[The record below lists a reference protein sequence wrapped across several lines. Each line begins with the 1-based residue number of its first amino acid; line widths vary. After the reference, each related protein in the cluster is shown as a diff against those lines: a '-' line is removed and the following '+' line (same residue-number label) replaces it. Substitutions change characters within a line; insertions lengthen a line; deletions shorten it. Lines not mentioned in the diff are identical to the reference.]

1 MFNRDANSRR
11 SRRSSEG
18 VVEVS
23 LDFEKLR
30 ETRAANPE
38 AIAAAYKSRKRREII
53 QGDGRLFIV
62 AADHTARGALGVR
75 GDETAMGNRYELL
88 NNLAIALSNPGV
100 DGVLATPDILDDLA
114 LLGLL
119 EGKLAVASMNRVGL
133 KGAKFEMDDR
143 FASHNFAAI
152 KREGLDMA
160 KTLTRINFEDENTA
174 KTLEYTANAINDAV
188 EAKTPIL
195 VEPFISKWE
204 NGKIVND
211 LSTDATMLSVTIAS
225 GLGASSQY
233 TWLKLPVVENMEKV
247 MAATTLPTLLLGGD
261 PVGDP
266 ADTYKLWEAAL
277 KLPGVR
283 GLMVGRSLLYPQD
296 GDVAGAIATAVALVH
311 GK

>member
-1 MFNRDANSRR
+1 MA
-11 SRRSSEG
+11 
-18 VVEVS
+18 

-30 ETRAANPE
+30 ETRAANPD
-38 AIAAAYKSRKRREII
+38 AIAQAYKSRKRREII

-62 AADHTARGALGVR
+62 AADHTARGALAVR
-75 GDETAMGNRYELL
+75 DDATAMADRYELL
-88 NNLAIALSNPGV
+88 NRLAIALSNPGV

-119 EGKLAVASMNRVGL
+119 DGKLAVASMNRVGL
-133 KGAKFEMDDR
+133 KGASFEMDDR

-160 KTLTRINFEDENTA
+160 KTLTRINFEDQNTA

-195 VEPFISKWE
+195 VEPFISKWVE
-204 NGKIVND
+204 GKIVND
-211 LSTDATMLSVTIAS
+211 LSTDATVLSVTIAS

-233 TWLKLPVVENMEKV
+233 TWLKLPVVPNMAKV
-247 MAATTLPTLLLGGD
+247 MASTTLPTLLLGGD

-266 ADTYKLWEAAL
+266 ADTYKLWEEAL

-283 GLMVGRSLLYPQD
+283 GLMVGRSLLYPPD
-296 GDVAGAIATAVALVH
+296 GNVEGAIATAVALVH

>member
-1 MFNRDANSRR
+1 MSI
-11 SRRSSEG
+11 
-18 VVEVS
+18 
-23 LDFEKLR
+23 DFENIR
-30 ETRAANPE
+30 ETRASNPE
-38 AIAAAYKSRKRREII
+38 AISEAYKNRTRREII
-53 QGDGRLFIV
+53 QGDGRLFII

-75 GDETAMGNRYELL
+75 DDETAMADRYELL
-88 NNLAIALSNPGV
+88 RRLAIALSNPGV

-133 KGAKFEMDDR
+133 KGASFEMDDR
-143 FASHNFAAI
+143 FASHNFKAVV
-152 KREGLDMA
+152 RDGLDMA

-195 VEPFISKWE
+195 VEPFISKWVD
-204 NGKIVND
+204 GKIIND
-211 LSTDATMLSVTIAS
+211 LSTDATVLSVTIAS
-225 GLGASSQY
+225 GLGSSSKY
-233 TWLKLPVVENMEKV
+233 TWLKLPVVPNMEKV
-247 MAATTLPTLLLGGD
+247 MASTTLPTLLLGGD
-261 PVGDP
+261 PVADQ
-266 ADTYKLWEAAL
+266 ADTYELWEAAL

-296 GDVAGAIATAVALVH
+296 GNVEDAIATAVALVH

>member
-1 MFNRDANSRR
+1 M
-11 SRRSSEG
+11 
-18 VVEVS
+18 S

-38 AIAAAYKSRKRREII
+38 AIADAYKNRKRRDII
-53 QGDGRLFIV
+53 QDDGRLFIV

-75 GDETAMGNRYELL
+75 DDETAMADRYELL
-88 NNLAIALSNPGV
+88 NRLAIALKNPGV

-119 EGKLAVASMNRVGL
+119 DGKLAVASMNRVGL

-143 FASHNFAAI
+143 FASHNFEAI

-188 EAKTPIL
+188 AAKTPIL
-195 VEPFISKWE
+195 VEPFISKWV

-211 LSTDATMLSVTIAS
+211 LSTDATVLSVTIAS

-233 TWLKLPVVENMEKV
+233 TWLKLPVVPNMEKV
-247 MAATTLPTLLLGGD
+247 MASTTLPTLLLGGD

-266 ADTYKLWEAAL
+266 ADTYKLWEDAL

>member
-1 MFNRDANSRR
+1 MSI
-11 SRRSSEG
+11 
-18 VVEVS
+18 
-23 LDFEKLR
+23 DFENIR
-30 ETRAANPE
+30 ETRASNPE
-38 AIAAAYKSRKRREII
+38 AISEAYKNRKRRDII
-53 QGDGRLFIV
+53 QGDGRLFII

-75 GDETAMGNRYELL
+75 DDETAMADRYELL
-88 NNLAIALSNPGV
+88 KRLAIALSNPGV

-143 FASHNFAAI
+143 FASHNFEGI
-152 KREGLDMA
+152 VRDGLDMA
-160 KTLTRINFEDENTA
+160 KTLTRINFEDDNTA

-195 VEPFISKWE
+195 VEPFISKWV

-211 LSTDATMLSVTIAS
+211 LSTDATVLSVTIAS
-225 GLGASSQY
+225 GLGSSSKY
-233 TWLKLPVVENMEKV
+233 TWLKLPVVPNMEKV
-247 MAATTLPTLLLGGD
+247 MASTTLPTLLLGGD
-261 PVGDP
+261 PVGDQ
-266 ADTYKLWEAAL
+266 ADTYELWEAAL

-296 GDVAGAIATAVALVH
+296 GNVEDAIATAVALVH

>member
-1 MFNRDANSRR
+1 MSI
-11 SRRSSEG
+11 
-18 VVEVS
+18 
-23 LDFEKLR
+23 DFENIR
-30 ETRAANPE
+30 ETRASNPE
-38 AIAAAYKSRKRREII
+38 AISEAYKNRKRRDII
-53 QGDGRLFIV
+53 QGDGRLFII

-75 GDETAMGNRYELL
+75 DDETAMADRYELL
-88 NNLAIALSNPGV
+88 KRLAIALSNPGV

-133 KGAKFEMDDR
+133 KGASFEMDDR
-143 FASHNFAAI
+143 FASHNFKAVV
-152 KREGLDMA
+152 RDGLDMA

-195 VEPFISKWE
+195 VEPFISKWVD
-204 NGKIVND
+204 GKIIND
-211 LSTDATMLSVTIAS
+211 LSTDATVLSVTIAS
-225 GLGASSQY
+225 GLGSSSKY
-233 TWLKLPVVENMEKV
+233 TWLKLPVVPNMEKV
-247 MAATTLPTLLLGGD
+247 MASTTLPTLLLGGD
-261 PVGDP
+261 PVADQ
-266 ADTYKLWEAAL
+266 ADTYELWEAAL

-296 GDVAGAIATAVALVH
+296 GNVEDAIATAVALVH

>member
-1 MFNRDANSRR
+1 MSI
-11 SRRSSEG
+11 
-18 VVEVS
+18 
-23 LDFEKLR
+23 DFENIR
-30 ETRAANPE
+30 QTRASNPE
-38 AIAAAYKSRKRREII
+38 AISEAYKNRKRRDII
-53 QGDGRLFIV
+53 LGDGRLFII

-75 GDETAMGNRYELL
+75 DDETAMADRYELL
-88 NNLAIALSNPGV
+88 RRLAIALSNPGV

-143 FASHNFAAI
+143 FASHNFKGI
-152 KREGLDMA
+152 VRDGLDMA
-160 KTLTRINFEDENTA
+160 KTLTRINFDDENTA

-195 VEPFISKWE
+195 VEPFISKWVD
-204 NGKIVND
+204 GKIVND
-211 LSTDATMLSVTIAS
+211 LSTDATVLSVTIAS
-225 GLGASSQY
+225 GLGSSSKY
-233 TWLKLPVVENMEKV
+233 TWLKLPVVPNMEKV
-247 MAATTLPTLLLGGD
+247 MASTTLPTLLLGGD
-261 PVGDP
+261 PVGDQ
-266 ADTYKLWEAAL
+266 ADTYELWEAAL

-296 GDVAGAIATAVALVH
+296 GNVEGAIATAVALVH

>member
-1 MFNRDANSRR
+1 M
-11 SRRSSEG
+11 
-18 VVEVS
+18 S
-23 LDFEKLR
+23 LDFENIR
-30 ETRAANPE
+30 ETRASNPE
-38 AIAAAYKSRKRREII
+38 AISEAYKNRKRRDII
-53 QGDGRLFIV
+53 QGDGRLFII

-75 GDETAMGNRYELL
+75 DDETAMADRYELL
-88 NNLAIALSNPGV
+88 KRLAIALSNPGV

-143 FASHNFAAI
+143 FASHNFEGI
-152 KREGLDMA
+152 VRDGLDMA
-160 KTLTRINFEDENTA
+160 KTLTRINFEDDNTA

-195 VEPFISKWE
+195 VEPFISKWV

-211 LSTDATMLSVTIAS
+211 LSTDATVLSVTIAS
-225 GLGASSQY
+225 GLGSSSKY
-233 TWLKLPVVENMEKV
+233 TWLKLPVVPNMEKV
-247 MAATTLPTLLLGGD
+247 MASTTLPTLLLGGD
-261 PVGDP
+261 PVGDQ
-266 ADTYKLWEAAL
+266 ADTYELWEAAL

-296 GDVAGAIATAVALVH
+296 GNVEDAIATAVALVH

>member
-1 MFNRDANSRR
+1 M
-11 SRRSSEG
+11 
-18 VVEVS
+18 S
-23 LDFEKLR
+23 LDFETLR

-38 AIAAAYKSRKRREII
+38 AIAKAYQGRKRRDII

-75 GDETAMGNRYELL
+75 GDETAMADRYELL
-88 NNLAIALSNPGV
+88 NRLATALSNPGV

-114 LLGLL
+114 LLGLI
-119 EGKLAVASMNRVGL
+119 AVASMNRVGL
-133 KGAKFEMDDR
+133 KGASFEMDDR

-160 KTLTRINFEDENTA
+160 KTLTRINFEDQNTA

-195 VEPFISKWE
+195 VEPFISKWVD
-204 NGKIVND
+204 GKIVND
-211 LSTDATMLSVTIAS
+211 LSTDATVLSVTIAS

-233 TWLKLPVVENMEKV
+233 TWLKLPVVPNMEKV
-247 MAATTLPTLLLGGD
+247 MASTTLPTLLLGGD

-266 ADTYKLWEAAL
+266 AETYKLWEDAL

>member
-1 MFNRDANSRR
+1 M
-11 SRRSSEG
+11 
-18 VVEVS
+18 S

-30 ETRAANPE
+30 ETRANNPE
-38 AIAAAYKSRKRREII
+38 AIAQAYKSRKRRDIL
-53 QGDGRLFIV
+53 QGDGKIFII

-75 GDETAMGNRYELL
+75 DDATAMADRYELL
-88 NNLAIALSNPGV
+88 NRLAIALRNPGC

-119 EGKLAVASMNRVGL
+119 DGKLAVASMNRVGL
-133 KGAKFEMDDR
+133 KGAIFEMDDR
-143 FASHNFAAI
+143 FASHNFEAI

-160 KTLTRINFEDENTA
+160 KTLTRINFEDHNTA
-174 KTLEYTANAINDAV
+174 KTLDYTANAINDAV
-188 EAKTPIL
+188 AAKTPIL
-195 VEPFISKWE
+195 VEPFISKWVD
-204 NGKIVND
+204 GKIVND
-211 LSTDATMLSVTIAS
+211 LSTEATILSVTIAS

-233 TWLKLPVVENMEKV
+233 TWLKLPVVENMAEV
-247 MAATTLPTLLLGGD
+247 MRSTTLPTLLLGGD

-266 ADTYKLWEAAL
+266 ADTYKQWEEAL

-296 GDVAGAIATAVALVH
+296 GNVEGAIATAVALVH

>member
-1 MFNRDANSRR
+1 M
-11 SRRSSEG
+11 
-18 VVEVS
+18 S

-38 AIAAAYKSRKRREII
+38 AIAEAYKGRKRRKIV
-53 QGDGRLFIV
+53 QGDGKLFII

-75 GDETAMGNRYELL
+75 DDATAMADRYELIRRL
-88 NNLAIALSNPGV
+88 SIALKNPGC

-119 EGKLAVASMNRVGL
+119 DGKLAVASMNRVGL
-133 KGAKFEMDDR
+133 KGAVFEMDDR
-143 FASHNFAAI
+143 FASHNFTAI

-160 KTLTRINFEDENTA
+160 KTLTRINFEDQNTA
-174 KTLEYTANAINDAV
+174 KTLDYTANAINDAV

-195 VEPFISKWE
+195 VEPFISKWVD
-204 NGKIVND
+204 GKIVND
-211 LSTDATMLSVTIAS
+211 LSTEATILSVTIAS
-225 GLGASSQY
+225 GLGSSSQY
-233 TWLKLPVVENMEKV
+233 TWLKLPVVPNMEQV
-247 MAATTLPTLLLGGD
+247 MASTTLPTLLLGGD

-266 ADTYKLWEAAL
+266 ADTYKLWADAL

-296 GDVAGAIATAVALVH
+296 GDVEGAIATAVALVH
-311 GK
+311 GE

>member
-1 MFNRDANSRR
+1 MSI
-11 SRRSSEG
+11 
-18 VVEVS
+18 
-23 LDFEKLR
+23 DFENIR
-30 ETRAANPE
+30 ETRASNPE
-38 AIAAAYKSRKRREII
+38 AISEAYKNRKRRDII
-53 QGDGRLFIV
+53 QGDGRLFII

-75 GDETAMGNRYELL
+75 DDETAMADRYELL
-88 NNLAIALSNPGV
+88 KRLAIALSNPGV

-143 FASHNFAAI
+143 FASHNFKGI
-152 KREGLDMA
+152 VRDGLDMA
-160 KTLTRINFEDENTA
+160 KTLTRINFDDENTA

-195 VEPFISKWE
+195 VEPFISKWVD
-204 NGKIVND
+204 GKIVND
-211 LSTDATMLSVTIAS
+211 LSTDATVLSVTIAS
-225 GLGASSQY
+225 GLGSSSKY
-233 TWLKLPVVENMEKV
+233 TWLKLPVVPNMEKV
-247 MAATTLPTLLLGGD
+247 MASTTLPTLLLGGD
-261 PVGDP
+261 PVGDQ
-266 ADTYKLWEAAL
+266 ADTYELWEAAL

-296 GDVAGAIATAVALVH
+296 GNVEDAIATAVALVH

>member
-1 MFNRDANSRR
+1 MSI
-11 SRRSSEG
+11 
-18 VVEVS
+18 
-23 LDFEKLR
+23 DFENIR
-30 ETRAANPE
+30 ETRASNPE
-38 AIAAAYKSRKRREII
+38 AISEAYKNRTRREII
-53 QGDGRLFIV
+53 QGDGRLFII

-75 GDETAMGNRYELL
+75 DDETAMADRYELL
-88 NNLAIALSNPGV
+88 RRLAIALSNPGV

-133 KGAKFEMDDR
+133 KGASFEMDDR
-143 FASHNFAAI
+143 FASHNFKAVV
-152 KREGLDMA
+152 RDGLDMA

-195 VEPFISKWE
+195 VEPFISKWV
-204 NGKIVND
+204 NGKIIND
-211 LSTDATMLSVTIAS
+211 LSTDATVLSVTIAS
-225 GLGASSQY
+225 GLGSSSKY
-233 TWLKLPVVENMEKV
+233 TWLKLPVVPNMEKV
-247 MAATTLPTLLLGGD
+247 MASTTLPTLLLGGD
-261 PVGDP
+261 PVADQ
-266 ADTYKLWEAAL
+266 ADTYELWEAAL

-296 GDVAGAIATAVALVH
+296 GNVEDAIATAVALVH

>member
-1 MFNRDANSRR
+1 M
-11 SRRSSEG
+11 
-18 VVEVS
+18 S

-30 ETRAANPE
+30 QTRATNPE
-38 AIAAAYKSRKRREII
+38 AIAQAYKGRKRREIL
-53 QGDGRLFIV
+53 QGDGKIFII

-75 GDETAMGNRYELL
+75 DDATAMADRYELL
-88 NNLAIALSNPGV
+88 NRLAIALRNPGC

-133 KGAKFEMDDR
+133 KGAAFEMDDR
-143 FASHNFAAI
+143 FASHNFEAI
-152 KREGLDMA
+152 RREGLDMA
-160 KTLTRINFEDENTA
+160 KTLTRINFEDQNTA

-188 EAKTPIL
+188 AAKTPIL
-195 VEPFISKWE
+195 VEPFISKWV

-211 LSTDATMLSVTIAS
+211 LSTEATILSVTISS

-233 TWLKLPVVENMEKV
+233 TWLKLPVVENMAEV
-247 MAATTLPTLLLGGD
+247 MRSTTLPTLLLGGD

-266 ADTYKLWEAAL
+266 ADTYKLWGEAL

-296 GDVAGAIATAVALVH
+296 GDVEGAIATAVELVH

>member
-1 MFNRDANSRR
+1 M
-11 SRRSSEG
+11 
-18 VVEVS
+18 S

-30 ETRAANPE
+30 ETRATNPE
-38 AIAAAYKSRKRREII
+38 AIAQAYKSRKRRDIL
-53 QGDGRLFIV
+53 QGDGKIFII

-75 GDETAMGNRYELL
+75 DDATAMADRYELL
-88 NNLAIALSNPGV
+88 NRLAIALRNPGC

-119 EGKLAVASMNRVGL
+119 DGKLAVASMNRVGL
-133 KGAKFEMDDR
+133 KGASFEMDDR
-143 FASHNFAAI
+143 FASHNFEAI

-160 KTLTRINFEDENTA
+160 KTLTRINFEDQNTA
-174 KTLEYTANAINDAV
+174 KTLDYTANAINDAV
-188 EAKTPIL
+188 AAKTPIL
-195 VEPFISKWE
+195 VEPFISKWVD
-204 NGKIVND
+204 GKIVND
-211 LSTDATMLSVTIAS
+211 LSTEATILSVTIAS

-233 TWLKLPVVENMEKV
+233 TWLKLPVVENMAEV
-247 MAATTLPTLLLGGD
+247 MRSTTLPTLLLGGD

-266 ADTYKLWEAAL
+266 ADTYKQWEDAL

-296 GDVAGAIATAVALVH
+296 GNVEGAIATAVALVH

>member
-1 MFNRDANSRR
+1 MSI
-11 SRRSSEG
+11 
-18 VVEVS
+18 
-23 LDFEKLR
+23 DFENIR
-30 ETRAANPE
+30 ETRASNPE
-38 AIAAAYKSRKRREII
+38 AISEAYKNRKRRDII
-53 QGDGRLFIV
+53 QGDGRLFII

-75 GDETAMGNRYELL
+75 DDETAMADRYELL
-88 NNLAIALSNPGV
+88 RRLAIALSNPGV

-133 KGAKFEMDDR
+133 KGASFEMDDR
-143 FASHNFAAI
+143 FASHNFKAVV
-152 KREGLDMA
+152 RDGLDMA

-195 VEPFISKWE
+195 VEPFISKWVD
-204 NGKIVND
+204 GKIIND
-211 LSTDATMLSVTIAS
+211 LSTDATVLSVTIAS
-225 GLGASSQY
+225 GLGSSSKY
-233 TWLKLPVVENMEKV
+233 TWLKLPVVPNMEKV
-247 MAATTLPTLLLGGD
+247 MASTTLPTLLLGGD
-261 PVGDP
+261 PVGDQ
-266 ADTYKLWEAAL
+266 ADTYELWEAAL

-296 GDVAGAIATAVALVH
+296 GNVEDAIATAVALVH

>member
-1 MFNRDANSRR
+1 MSI
-11 SRRSSEG
+11 
-18 VVEVS
+18 
-23 LDFEKLR
+23 DFENIR
-30 ETRAANPE
+30 QTRASNPE
-38 AIAAAYKSRKRREII
+38 AISEAYKNRKRRDII
-53 QGDGRLFIV
+53 QGDGRLFII

-75 GDETAMGNRYELL
+75 DDETAMADRYELL
-88 NNLAIALSNPGV
+88 RRLAIALSNPGV

-143 FASHNFAAI
+143 FASHNFKGI
-152 KREGLDMA
+152 VRDGLDMA
-160 KTLTRINFEDENTA
+160 KTLTRINFDDENTA

-195 VEPFISKWE
+195 VEPFISKWVD
-204 NGKIVND
+204 GKIVND
-211 LSTDATMLSVTIAS
+211 LSTDATVLSVTIAS
-225 GLGASSQY
+225 GLGSSSKY
-233 TWLKLPVVENMEKV
+233 TWLKLPVVPNMEKV
-247 MAATTLPTLLLGGD
+247 MASTTLPTLLLGGD
-261 PVGDP
+261 PVGNQ
-266 ADTYKLWEAAL
+266 ADTYELWEAAL

-296 GDVAGAIATAVALVH
+296 GNVEDAIATAVALVH

>member
-1 MFNRDANSRR
+1 M
-11 SRRSSEG
+11 
-18 VVEVS
+18 S

-30 ETRAANPE
+30 ETRATNPE
-38 AIAAAYKSRKRREII
+38 ALTAAYKNRKRRQVL
-53 QGDGRLFIV
+53 QGDGKIFII

-75 GDETAMGNRYELL
+75 DDATAMADRYELL
-88 NNLAIALSNPGV
+88 RRLAIALRNPGC

-119 EGKLAVASMNRVGL
+119 DGKLAVASMNRVGL
-133 KGAKFEMDDR
+133 KGAAFEMDDR
-143 FASHNFAAI
+143 FASHNFKAI
-152 KREGLDMA
+152 QREGLDMA
-160 KTLTRINFEDENTA
+160 KTLTRINFEDQNTA

-195 VEPFISKWE
+195 VEPFISKWVD
-204 NGKIVND
+204 GKIVND
-211 LSTDATMLSVTIAS
+211 LSTDATILSVTIAS

-233 TWLKLPVVENMEKV
+233 TWLKLPVVPNMEKV
-247 MAATTLPTLLLGGD
+247 MASTTLPTLLLGGD

-266 ADTYKLWEAAL
+266 ADTYKLWEDAL

-296 GDVAGAIATAVALVH
+296 GNVEGAIATAVALVH

>member
-1 MFNRDANSRR
+1 M
-11 SRRSSEG
+11 
-18 VVEVS
+18 S
-23 LDFEKLR
+23 LDFENIR
-30 ETRAANPE
+30 ETRASNPE
-38 AIAAAYKSRKRREII
+38 AISEAYKNRKRRDII
-53 QGDGRLFIV
+53 QGDGRLFII

-75 GDETAMGNRYELL
+75 DDETAMADRYELL
-88 NNLAIALSNPGV
+88 KRLAIALSNPGV

-143 FASHNFAAI
+143 FASHNFKGI
-152 KREGLDMA
+152 VRDGLDMA
-160 KTLTRINFEDENTA
+160 KTLTRINFDDENTA

-195 VEPFISKWE
+195 VEPFISKWVD
-204 NGKIVND
+204 GKIVND
-211 LSTDATMLSVTIAS
+211 LSTDATVLSVTIAS
-225 GLGASSQY
+225 GLGSSSKY
-233 TWLKLPVVENMEKV
+233 TWLKLPVVPNMEKV
-247 MAATTLPTLLLGGD
+247 MASTTLPTLLLGGD
-261 PVGDP
+261 PVGDQ
-266 ADTYKLWEAAL
+266 ADTYELWEAAL

-296 GDVAGAIATAVALVH
+296 GNVEDAIATAGALVH

>member
-1 MFNRDANSRR
+1 M
-11 SRRSSEG
+11 
-18 VVEVS
+18 S
-23 LDFEKLR
+23 LDFQKLR
-30 ETRAANPE
+30 ETRAVNPE
-38 AIAAAYKSRKRREII
+38 AISEAYKNRKRRDII
-53 QGDGRLFIV
+53 QGDGRLFII

-75 GDETAMGNRYELL
+75 DDETAMADRYELL
-88 NNLAIALSNPGV
+88 KRLAIALSNPGV

-143 FASHNFAAI
+143 FASHNFKGI
-152 KREGLDMA
+152 VRDGLDMA
-160 KTLTRINFEDENTA
+160 KTLTRINFEDDNTA

-188 EAKTPIL
+188 DAKTPIL
-195 VEPFISKWE
+195 VEPFISKWV

-211 LSTDATMLSVTIAS
+211 LSTDATVLSVTIAS
-225 GLGASSQY
+225 GLGSSSKY
-233 TWLKLPVVENMEKV
+233 TWLKLPVVPNMEKV
-247 MAATTLPTLLLGGD
+247 MASTTLPTLLLGGD
-261 PVGDP
+261 PVGDQ
-266 ADTYKLWEAAL
+266 ADTYELWEAAL

-296 GDVAGAIATAVALVH
+296 GNVEDAIATAVALVH

>member
-1 MFNRDANSRR
+1 MA
-11 SRRSSEG
+11 
-18 VVEVS
+18 

-38 AIAAAYKSRKRREII
+38 AIAEAYKSRKRRDII

-75 GDETAMGNRYELL
+75 DDETAMADRYELL
-88 NNLAIALSNPGV
+88 TRLATALSNPGV

-119 EGKLAVASMNRVGL
+119 DGKIAVASMNRVGL
-133 KGAKFEMDDR
+133 KGASFEMDDR

-160 KTLTRINFEDENTA
+160 KTLTRINFEDQNTA

-195 VEPFISKWE
+195 VEPFISKWVD
-204 NGKIVND
+204 GKIVND
-211 LSTDATMLSVTIAS
+211 LSTDATVLSVTIAS

-233 TWLKLPVVENMEKV
+233 TWLKLPVVPNMEKV
-247 MAATTLPTLLLGGD
+247 MASTTLPTLLLGGD

-266 ADTYKLWEAAL
+266 AETYKLWEDAL